1 MVKEKKKISGA
12 TQARSRSLLQFVTL
26 VVAVIVVNVASDL
39 FYQRFDLT
47 KEKRYTL
54 SEATHDLVDRLD
66 ETLYVEVFL
75 EGELPTEYR
84 RLKNATRDMLNE
96 YQHISRGNIVYKFTD
111 VLGDKEVREKENIL
125 QQFSGKGLQITR
137 PEVGMDKTTSERY
150 IIPAALVKYKGKEYP
165 LNLLKREFGRSLD
178 DDINASIELLEY
190 EIGNV
195 IRKCIARKKI
205 RIAFTE
211 GHSELDEV
219 DVADISKSLN
229 EFYLVDRIN
238 INLTDTSCTKR
249 FLGGMQQNP
258 EKAGEILL
266 KGVMQ
271 QMNQYDALIVAK
283 PRLNFLDEELFL
295 IDQYVMSG
303 GKVIWLA
310 EPLIAEMDSVAKY
323 GSIMTA
329 DYNLN
334 INDLLFRY
342 G

>member
-26 VVAVIVVNVASDL
+26 VVAVIVVNLASDL

-75 EGELPTEYR
+75 EGEFPTEYR

-111 VLGDKEVREKENIL
+111 VLGDKEVKEKENIL

-137 PEVGMDKTTSERY
+137 PEVGMDETTSERY
-150 IIPAALVKYKGKEYP
+150 IIPAALIKYKGKEYP

-195 IRKCIARKKI
+195 IRKCIVRKKI

-238 INLTDTSCTKR
+238 INLTDTSCTKQ
-249 FLGGMQQNP
+249 FLGRMQ
-258 EKAGEILL
+258 
-266 KGVMQ
+266 
-271 QMNQYDALIVAK
+271 
-283 PRLNFLDEELFL
+283 
-295 IDQYVMSG
+295 
-303 GKVIWLA
+303 
-310 EPLIAEMDSVAKY
+310 
-323 GSIMTA
+323 
-329 DYNLN
+329 
-334 INDLLFRY
+334 
-342 G
+342 